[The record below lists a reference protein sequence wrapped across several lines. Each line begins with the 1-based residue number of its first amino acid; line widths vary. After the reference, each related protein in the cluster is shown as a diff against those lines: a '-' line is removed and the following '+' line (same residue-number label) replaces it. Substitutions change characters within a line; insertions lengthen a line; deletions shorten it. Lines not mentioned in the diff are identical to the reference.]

1 MGVLSAMGVL
11 GASIFLLPSSE
22 AIVCLRCTGN
32 VLLIKPVRSCLGL
45 VMASTAL
52 VIALDEAALLDL

>member
-11 GASIFLLPSSE
+11 GANIFLLPSSE
-22 AIVCLRCTGN
+22 AIVCLRYTGN

-45 VMASTAL
+45 VIASTAL